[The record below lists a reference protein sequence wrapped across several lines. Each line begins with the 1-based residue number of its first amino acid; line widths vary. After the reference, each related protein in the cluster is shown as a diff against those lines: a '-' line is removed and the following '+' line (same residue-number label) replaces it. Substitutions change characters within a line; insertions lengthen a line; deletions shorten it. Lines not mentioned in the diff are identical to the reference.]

1 MIRVLQIFSS
11 LEKGGGI
18 QNVFKNYYS
27 HMNTD
32 EFKIDFIVH
41 GDKIGEL
48 EKWFESYGSKIY
60 HVSPRKKNPIKNIRQ
75 IASVIKNGNY
85 DVVHCRQD
93 YHGAIA
99 MWLSKRYGVKIRI
112 IHSHRAYP
120 PEKLHQKF
128 VRIIETKI
136 VKKTATHFMACG
148 ILAGEWL
155 YGKKAV
161 AENKVIVLNNATE
174 LDKFVYS
181 KEKRD
186 KIRGLYSLDENAV
199 VLGHVGRFTE
209 QKNHDLLINIFYG
222 YLKECPNAYL
232 MLVGDGALRK
242 SIEKKVNNLGIEK
255 NVLFLGVRNDVPDL
269 LNAMDVFVLP
279 SRYEGLGNVAI
290 ESQANGLPVI
300 CSGFVP
306 HDVAISDN
314 VLFVEKGKYTD
325 ILRWVSAIDKAL
337 EKGRSN
343 NIEAL
348 RKAGYDIT
356 IEAKKLEEIYRGD

>member
-1 MIRVLQIFSS
+1 MIRILQILSS
-11 LEKGGGI
+11 LEKSGGV

-27 HMNTD
+27 HMNT
-32 EFKIDFIVH
+32 EGLQIDFIVH
-41 GDKIGEL
+41 GGKIGEL
-48 EKWFESYGSKIY
+48 EKWFQSYGSEIF
-60 HVSPRKKNPIKNIRQ
+60 HVTPRSVNPIKNVRE
-75 IASVIKNGNY
+75 IASVIKRGNY

-242 SIEKKVNNLGIEK
+242 SIEK
-255 NVLFLGVRNDVPDL
+255 R
-269 LNAMDVFVLP
+269 
-279 SRYEGLGNVAI
+279 
-290 ESQANGLPVI
+290 
-300 CSGFVP
+300 
-306 HDVAISDN
+306 
-314 VLFVEKGKYTD
+314 
-325 ILRWVSAIDKAL
+325 
-337 EKGRSN
+337 
-343 NIEAL
+343 
-348 RKAGYDIT
+348 
-356 IEAKKLEEIYRGD
+356 